1 MNNPWRFFFVGEA
14 LLFLLAV
21 WQIINNV
28 PLLILLAIGV
38 FNVYVAV
45 KRRKQ
50 TSTKNFQ
57 LIVGCL
63 MILISL
69 LNSPALWLMGIFAVL
84 FIGLKGVEVSGID
97 FSKHSFWRK
106 KQIIMVAT
114 EEPQVHDGK
123 KKRQQWFGNERIGNQ
138 VYEWED
144 INISIVSG
152 DTIIDLGN
160 TILPKNDNIVLIRKG
175 FGLTRILI
183 PAGIGVQ
190 LEHASFAGS
199 VIFEEKQTEL
209 RNEVLTVFSNDYST
223 SSRRLKIVSNTLIG
237 DLEVIRV

>member
-175 FGLTRILI
+175 FGRTRILI